1 MLKGEY
7 MFDKLKSIGWE
18 RENTDFPFYNDNP
31 KLSNNK
37 WYALIVVSVFLAL
50 GSSSF
55 GYDVY
60 ISIGILV
67 LPVLVVIYAFKG
79 HFGEIVKVPELNDF
93 WLIIL
98 CIIGELILTLS
109 LASIIPGANVT
120 AQDDFAVSLTVMNI
134 IETVIQLIWEE
145 LYKFILFITALYVS
159 YKFTSKRGFSVVI
172 ATVFA
177 LTFFGAMHLS
187 VYSDLFYSV
196 VTIGYGS
203 IVTVY
208 AYLRTKNLLVSY
220 LVHLCYDL
228 ILMVLIYLATLLV

>member
-18 RENTDFPFYNDNP
+18 RENTDFPFYRDNP
-31 KLSNNK
+31 NLSKNK
-37 WYALIVVSVFLAL
+37 WYALIVVSVFLAI
-50 GSSSF
+50 GSFSW
-55 GYDVY
+55 GYDVD
-60 ISIGILV
+60 ITLGMFVSLILV
-67 LPVLVVIYAFKG
+67 AIYAFKG
-79 HFGEIVKVPELNDF
+79 HFGEIVKVLELNDF

-98 CIIGELILTLS
+98 CIIGEFILTLL
-109 LASIIPGANVT
+109 LASILPGADVT
-120 AQDDFAVSLTVMNI
+120 AQDDVAVTLTVMNI
-134 IETVIQLIWEE
+134 IETAIQLVWEE

-159 YKFTSKRGFSVVI
+159 YRFTGKRGFCVVI
-172 ATVFA
+172 ATLFA
-177 LTFFGAMHLS
+177 LTFFGALHLS

-203 IVTVY
+203 IVTAY